1 MANKKQLAL
10 KETEEYHNTYL
21 LLKKYRDAVWSL
33 ELSVQKIKN
42 KFLIEMGSSIEDFL
56 ETVYLAGMDFADSG
70 LIEYTKN
77 IEQSR
82 KMLRIMESAVEMLR
96 SKHKNG
102 EAYYWILYYAFLSPQ
117 QYSNAE
123 EIVDMLVPHI
133 KNISYRTY
141 YRKRRKAIEALSS
154 VLWGYT
160 DKEILEIT
168 RYFSEKV

>member
-1 MANKKQLAL
+1 MANKKQLVL

-56 ETVYLAGMDFADSG
+56 ETVYLAGTNFADSG

-82 KMLRIMESAVEMLR
+82 KMLRVMESALR
-96 SKHKNG
+96 KCRFVS
-102 EAYYWILYYAFLSPQ
+102 
-117 QYSNAE
+117 
-123 EIVDMLVPHI
+123 DMLQNQ
-133 KNISYRTY
+133 KTS
-141 YRKRRKAIEALSS
+141 L
-154 VLWGYT
+154 L
-160 DKEILEIT
+160 
-168 RYFSEKV
+168 